1 METLLK
7 SDCYH
12 CGETCIDETLHFD
25 DKTFCCNGC
34 KTVFEILS
42 ANDLCD
48 YYRLENMPGISP
60 KIKKNNRSVLTVG
73 TFDGVHLG
81 HQAILRYLNERA
93 AKADGRSVVVSFD
106 PHPREV
112 VLGQHVPLLTTLEE
126 RGDLLEAFGIDR
138 FVVLPFTRDLSNL
151 EPEDYVEQVLIET
164 IGLREI
170 VIGYDHR
177 FGRNRKGDRATLEAL
192 GAEHGF
198 SVDVI
203 PEQIVHEVTVS
214 SSEIRRLLGEEGD
227 VAEAAAMLGRP
238 YALTGTVIRGDQRG
252 RTIGYPTANLRV
264 HGDRKLVPKP
274 GVYAVRVT
282 LGGEAF
288 GGMMNVGRRPT
299 FETDG
304 ALSAEVHLFDFGR
317 EIYGRELE
325 VAFVERIRDEVKFS
339 GPDALVEQLRL
350 DEARSRVVLID

>member
-1 METLLK
+1 MKRQIGFDEIAHD
-7 SDCYH
+7 DC
-12 CGETCIDETLHFD
+12 
-25 DKTFCCNGC
+25 
-34 KTVFEILS
+34 
-42 ANDLCD
+42 
-48 YYRLENMPGISP
+48 
-60 KIKKNNRSVLTVG
+60 SVLTVG

-81 HQAILRYLNERA
+81 HQAIIRYLNERA
-93 AKADGRSVVVSFD
+93 AKVGGCSVVVSFD

-112 VLGQHVPLLTTLEE
+112 VLGKHVPLLTTLEE

-151 EPEDYVEQVLIET
+151 SPRDYVEQVLIET

-177 FGRNRKGDRATLEAL
+177 FGRDRAGDRATLEAL

-214 SSEIRRLLGEEGD
+214 SSEIRRLLSDEGD
-227 VAEAAAMLGRP
+227 VAGAADLLGRP

-274 GVYAVRVT
+274 GVYAVRVDY
-282 LGGEAF
+282 GNEAF
-288 GGMMNVGRRPT
+288 GGMMNIGRRPT

-304 ALSAEVHLFDFGR
+304 AVTVEAHLFDFDR

-325 VAFVERIRDEVKFS
+325 VAFVERIRDEQKFS
-339 GPDALVEQLRL
+339 GPDALVEQLQG
-350 DEARSRVVLID
+350 DESRSRGFL

>member
-1 METLLK
+1 MKRQIGLDEITQE
-7 SDCYH
+7 DC
-12 CGETCIDETLHFD
+12 
-25 DKTFCCNGC
+25 
-34 KTVFEILS
+34 
-42 ANDLCD
+42 
-48 YYRLENMPGISP
+48 
-60 KIKKNNRSVLTVG
+60 SVLTVG

-93 AKADGRSVVVSFD
+93 ATVDGCSVVVSFD

-112 VLGQHVPLLTTLEE
+112 VLGRRVPLLTTLEE
-126 RGDLLEAFGIDR
+126 RGDLLESFGIDR

-151 EPEDYVEQVLIET
+151 EPRAYVEQVLLET

-177 FGRNRKGDRATLEAL
+177 FGRDRKGDRATLERL

-214 SSEIRRLLGEEGD
+214 SSEIRRLLEEGD
-227 VAEAAAMLGRP
+227 VATAADLLGRP

-274 GVYAVRVT
+274 GVYAVRAT
-282 LGGEAF
+282 LGEEVF

-304 ALSAEVHLFDFGR
+304 ALSVEVHLFDFDR
-317 EIYGRELE
+317 EVYGRALT
-325 VAFVERIRDEVKFS
+325 VEFLSRIRDERKFD
-339 GPDALVEQLRL
+339 GPGALVAQLRS
-350 DEARSRVVLID
+350 DEQRSRSVLQR

>member
-1 METLLK
+1 MKRQIGLGEITK
-7 SDCYH
+7 DDC
-12 CGETCIDETLHFD
+12 
-25 DKTFCCNGC
+25 
-34 KTVFEILS
+34 
-42 ANDLCD
+42 
-48 YYRLENMPGISP
+48 
-60 KIKKNNRSVLTVG
+60 SVLTVG

-81 HQAILRYLNERA
+81 HQAIIRYLNERA
-93 AKADGRSVVVSFD
+93 AKVDGCSVVVSFD

-112 VLGQHVPLLTTLEE
+112 VLGKHVPLLTTLEE
-126 RGDLLEAFGIDR
+126 RGDLLEAFGVER

-151 EPEDYVEQVLIET
+151 SPRDYVEQVLIET

-177 FGRNRKGDRATLEAL
+177 FGRDRAGDRATLEAL

-203 PEQIVHEVTVS
+203 PEQNLPSTRSGGVHEVTVS
-214 SSEIRRLLGEEGD
+214 SSEIRRLLAEEGD
-227 VAEAAAMLGRP
+227 VARAAELLGWP

-274 GVYAVRVT
+274 GVYAVRVEYGDET
-282 LGGEAF
+282 F
-288 GGMMNVGRRPT
+288 GGVMNIGRRPT

-304 ALSAEVHLFDFGR
+304 AVTVEAHLFDFGR

-325 VAFVERIRDEVKFS
+325 VAFVERIRDEQKFS
-339 GPDALVEQLRL
+339 GPDALVEQLRT
-350 DEARSRVVLID
+350 DEVQSRVVLRR